1 MKRLFLIL
9 MLVVM
14 SGLAYAQN
22 LSACP
27 GLKNPTSFVVGTVSN
42 PDMLNSV
49 NPACYTGQLGTKPYA
64 EPNPIT
70 GVTGMTFTG
79 NILTGANLA
88 SQIST
93 QSTSYCGT
101 TINSETRFRIMSN
114 TDGPGTG
121 ANLGKDPCANFTI
134 NYVPSNLDPTFTKSI
149 RIGNCR
155 ISREAEA
162 LYYNM
167 YVTPDNALLDM
178 YFAMVVQAPG
188 HDTDGDP
195 TFIIRVTKK
204 NAAGQYVQISD
215 TLCYMVSSTPVADG
229 GTVVIGEDGW
239 TSIGSGYSAIFVRDW
254 RKVSI
259 CLNDYLY
266 ETVRVEMLIS
276 DCAAS
281 GHYGYCYVA
290 GNCQPMK
297 LQSSGCPLGRSTV
310 VDSLR
315 APDGMSGYGSGANR
329 LPAYKWYKCTTGQV
343 DNILNIGPNVN
354 FVQTGYADTNQVYCV
369 TTNDFRITE
378 GPDLN
383 TMASGQT
390 FRCDMV
396 SCMDPTKPITSR
408 IYVNID
414 NAKPVVAIDQIPA
427 CDGSISLTN
436 TGYSASETIDTTR
449 TKWYFYEDAAC
460 ATGVLDSIVGS
471 DNVSYTYDE
480 SGPHGVALR
489 IYTETLDNGL
499 DCYTEQTFPI
509 TTVKS
514 PDPGFTIDNDEPCLN
529 ALVLFTDT
537 TLNSSWRK
545 WTFPDDEVV
554 LNGTEELTYTRA
566 FYYTPV
572 PVSMEVRNG
581 EYYLNP
587 LNIRDT
593 IWCSAIAEDTINVF
607 TSPDLLVSPDTIVCM
622 GSRTNVTV
630 TASIDGETLDSCEY
644 FWYRHYNQ
652 TGEQHL
658 QTGNVLEQF
667 PDADNPTTTFYVK
680 VVSPQGCEAWD
691 SVTVYIVDPV
701 IDLDV
706 AEICPGETATLIGSN
721 AFSYTW
727 SASPDDNTL
736 LGQENNDTIR
746 VSPTV
751 TTTYTLVGHGS
762 DGCSANPLTK
772 TVTVLPFPEPAVE
785 MNPDFVDSENPV
797 VTFQDVSPNSTSSFW
812 DFHNGDTYTTRTVE
826 YVFTNL
832 KADSVPVSLTT
843 ANRLGCQATL
853 DFWVPVQLFT
863 VWFPNAFLPNSD
875 YSDVNVF
882 RVHSTNQLEYF
893 RIYIYD
899 RRGQLVFSS
908 QDQNFEWDGIINDRP
923 APQGTY
929 VYVCKY
935 RRPGTPDII
944 TQKGS
949 ISLIR

>member
-1 MKRLFLIL
+1 MRKLFLVL
-9 MLVVM
+9 ALVLWGNSM
-14 SGLAYAQN
+14 FAQAT
-22 LSACP
+22 SACP
-27 GLKNPTSFVVGTVSN
+27 GLKNPTSFVVGPVSN
-42 PDMLNSV
+42 PDMLNST
-49 NPACYTGQLGTKPYA
+49 NPACYTGQLGSKPYQA
-64 EPNPIT
+64 PNPLT

-79 NILTGANLA
+79 AVLTGANLA
-88 SQIST
+88 SQTST

-101 TINSETRFRIMSN
+101 TINSETRFRIMS
-114 TDGPGTG
+114 TSDGPGTG
-121 ANLGKDPCANFTI
+121 ANLGKDPCSNFTI
-134 NYVPSNLDPTFTKSI
+134 NYVPNHLDPTFTKSI

-155 ISREAEA
+155 ISKEAEA

-188 HDTDGDP
+188 HETDGDP
-195 TFIIRVTKK
+195 AFVIRVTKK

-229 GTVVIGEDGW
+229 GSVVIGQDGW
-239 TSIGSGYSAIFVRDW
+239 TSIGSGYSAIFCRNW

-259 CLNDYLY
+259 SLNEFLY
-266 ETVRVEMLIS
+266 ETVRVEMMIG

-297 LQSSGCPLGRSTV
+297 LQSSGCPLGRTTV
-310 VDSLR
+310 VDTLR
-315 APDGMSGYGSGANR
+315 APDGMSGYGAGASR

-343 DNILNIGPNVN
+343 ANILNIGPDVN

-369 TTNDFRITE
+369 NTSDFRITE
-378 GPDLN
+378 GVN
-383 TMASGQT
+383 IGTMADGQT

-396 SCMDPTKPITSR
+396 SCMDPTKPVTSR

-414 NAKPVVAIDQIPA
+414 NAKPMVSIDTILD
-427 CDGSISLTN
+427 CDGNITLIN
-436 TGYSASETIDTTR
+436 TGYSASEDIDNSR
-449 TKWYFYEDAAC
+449 TAWTFYEDPAC
-460 ATGVLDSIVGS
+460 ATGSVAT
-471 DNVSYTYDE
+471 YTGRDTVTYNYTTT
-480 SGPHGVALR
+480 GPHGVSLR
-489 IYTETLDNGL
+489 IYTDQLDNGR
-499 DCYTEQTFPI
+499 DCYTDAQFQI
-509 TTVKS
+509 RTVKK
-514 PDPGFTIDNDEPCLN
+514 PDAGFTIDNDQPCLN
-529 ALVLFTDT
+529 QMVTFTDT
-537 TLNSSWRK
+537 TLNSYWRR
-545 WTFPDDEVV
+545 WTFPDGEVV
-554 LNGTEELTYTRA
+554 QRAPETTYSRS
-566 FYYTPV
+566 FYYDSV
-572 PVSMEVRNG
+572 PVVMEVRNG
-581 EYYLNP
+581 QYYLSRT
-587 LNIRDT
+587 NIRDT
-593 IWCSAIAEDTINVF
+593 IWCQSTAYDTVVVF
-607 TSPDLLVSPDTIVCM
+607 TSPDLEVSPDTIVCM
-622 GSRTNVTV
+622 GSRTHVTV
-630 TASIDGETLDSCEY
+630 TASVESCEY
-644 FWYRHYNQ
+644 YWYRHLNQ

-701 IDLDV
+701 IGLDV
-706 AEICPGETATLIGSN
+706 TEICPGETATLTGSN

-727 SASPDDNTL
+727 SASPEDASL
-736 LGQENNDTIR
+736 LGQEHNDTIR
-746 VSPTV
+746 VTPFV

-762 DGCSANPLTK
+762 DGCNANPLTK

-843 ANRLGCQATL
+843 ANKLGCKATL

-863 VWFPNAFLPNSD
+863 VWFPNAFMPNSD

-908 QDQNFEWDGIINDRP
+908 QDQNFEWDGVVKDRL

-935 RRPGTPDII
+935 RRPGTQEII
-944 TQKGS
+944 TQKGAVN
-949 ISLIR
+949 LIR